1 MTNTTEHN
9 PERKKKTASIFG
21 GTVNL
26 KYGRIISDMMFER
39 EIANMPKIDNMDE
52 RKKLIEKVKRELE
65 GKPAK
70 KEDG

>member
-1 MTNTTEHN
+1 
-9 PERKKKTASIFG
+9 
-21 GTVNL
+21 
-26 KYGRIISDMMFER
+26 MMFEW

-70 KEDG
+70 KEDD